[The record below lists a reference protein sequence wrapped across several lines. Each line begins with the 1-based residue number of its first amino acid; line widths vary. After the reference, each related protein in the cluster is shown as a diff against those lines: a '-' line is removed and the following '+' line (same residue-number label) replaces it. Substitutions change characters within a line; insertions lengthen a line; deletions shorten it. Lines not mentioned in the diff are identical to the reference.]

1 MKEFFNYTIF
11 YYNRNHIITT
21 KNVLGIIIVILIAFG
36 IVKSIRFFIKK
47 HLKTNPK
54 SEGRI
59 NSFFQIIK
67 YTLWT
72 IATFACL
79 KLLTLDFGFLFLSS
93 TAILIVLSLGLQ
105 SVFADFISGIL
116 ILFDGTIE
124 VNDIIEVDGNLGK
137 VKKITLRNTTVI
149 TRDDYTIIIPNKK
162 FVTENVTNWSHH
174 NNIMRFHVKVGV
186 AYGSDTKLVSKLLME
201 CAETH
206 SLINNSRK
214 GFVSF
219 KSFGDSSLNFEL
231 YFWTTE
237 TFRIEILK
245 SDLRF
250 MIDKAFRENGIT
262 IPFPQRDLH
271 IVQPTKENLNTALEN
286 N

>member
-1 MKEFFNYTIF
+1 MKEFFNYTLF
-11 YYNRNHIITT
+11 YYNKNHIITT
-21 KNVLGIIIVILIAFG
+21 KNVLGIIIIILIAFG
-36 IVKSIRFFIKK
+36 IIKLIGFFIKK
-47 HLKTNPK
+47 YLKTNPQ

-67 YTLWT
+67 YILWT
-72 IATFACL
+72 ISTFVCL
-79 KLLTLDFGFLFLSS
+79 KLLTIDFGFLFLSS

-124 VNDIIEVDGNLGK
+124 VNDIIEVEQTTGK

-162 FVTENVTNWSHH
+162 FVTENVINWSHH

-186 AYGSDTKLVSKLLME
+186 AYGSDTKLVSKILME
-201 CAETH
+201 CADTH

-219 KSFGDSSLNFEL
+219 KDFGDSSLNFEL

-237 TFRIEILK
+237 IFRIEILK

-250 MIDKAFRENGIT
+250 MIDKSFRENGIT

-271 IVQPTKENLNTALEN
+271 IIQPKKENSKTVFEN